1 MTRPWNLG
9 LFKLPRCLGLGI
21 SYCNREVYR
30 ENNLWDK
37 LKHSCSSWWR
47 EGGWVPSGAECSFFP
62 NVPLSYFHKRS
73 AQGHNLGE
81 KWMED
86 DWSGLISF
94 CRWKNKPTEHQGRC
108 DRASHPSKAV
118 FLADTQMEN
127 FFWRTFKGKFILRY
141 YIHMYTHAYPLQ
153 ILKFIPKLT

>member
-21 SYCNREVYR
+21 SYCNWEVYR

-37 LKHSCSSWWR
+37 LKDSCSSWWR
-47 EGGWVPSGAECSFFP
+47 DGGWVPSGAECSFFP

-94 CRWKNKPTEHQGRC
+94 CRWKNSPQNNTKAGVTELPTPPKQCFWQTPR
-108 DRASHPSKAV
+108 
-118 FLADTQMEN
+118 
-127 FFWRTFKGKFILRY
+127 WRTFFGELLKGNLFWDIIYICTHTHIHFKFLN
-141 YIHMYTHAYPLQ
+141 LF
-153 ILKFIPKLT
+153 LN